1 MHSIE
6 IDLWSFFFFLHRP
19 SELGVVQDPEGARH
33 VAEDIKVKVN
43 GTNMPL
49 RWGLKGDRLLSISA
63 SPNMALRTSE

>member
-1 MHSIE
+1 M
-6 IDLWSFFFFLHRP
+6 
-19 SELGVVQDPEGARH
+19 VQDPEGARH